1 MTKLDWITNIENA
14 ATKVEKKSGRSTVE
28 FVLQKFGASSIEDL
42 SESRYSEVW
51 DELDFVAND
60 N

>member
-14 ATKVEKKSGRSTVE
+14 AAEVEKKLGRSAVD
-28 FVLQKFGASSIEDL
+28 FVLQKYGASSIEDL
-42 SESRYSEVW
+42 NESHYSEVW
-51 DELDFVAND
+51 DDLDFMAND